1 MINGKELL
9 TIIISAIILAIA
21 ISFIKSLDSFL
32 YALLIIFVIIA
43 INVLTKKLIAS
54 NLDSQIEVKFWEM
67 QKYGFKPHEYFK
79 RPIPVGLILP
89 IVVSL
94 VTFGSVY
101 WLGGLVFE
109 VKAKVHR
116 AAKRYGL
123 YSFSEMTEN
132 HIGIIAAAGIIAN
145 LIFAIVGYLVGIP
158 DFARLS
164 IFFVFFNMIPFSDL
178 DGNKIFFGN
187 LVLWSFLAV
196 VTLIG
201 LGYAF
206 LMV

>member
-1 MINGKELL
+1 MINGKELI
-9 TIIISAIILAIA
+9 TIVISAIILALA
-21 ISFIKSLDSFL
+21 ISFIRSLDSFL
-32 YALLIIFVIIA
+32 YALIIIFAIIA

-54 NLDSQIEVKFWEM
+54 NLDSQIEVKFWEV

-79 RPIPVGLILP
+79 KPIPVGLILP
-89 IVVSL
+89 IIVSL
-94 VTFGSVY
+94 ITFGSVY
-101 WLGGLVFE
+101 WLGSLVFE

-123 YSFSEMTEN
+123 YSFSEMTEH
-132 HIGIIAAAGIIAN
+132 HIGIIAASGIIAN
-145 LIFAIVGYLVGIP
+145 LIFAIIGYLVGIP
-158 DFARLS
+158 DFTRLS
-164 IFFVFFNMIPFSDL
+164 IFFVFFNMLPFSDL

-196 VTLIG
+196 VTLIA

-206 LMV
+206 LLV